1 MLNSLGKTV
10 AGGLLALGLTIGA
23 AATARAESLAAAL
36 TNAYTHSGLLEQNR
50 AVLRAADEGVAQA
63 MAALRPV
70 ISWSGDITRSF
81 GTSRSASTG
90 FTTVGSASNT
100 ATIGV
105 LAEIT
110 LYDGGSNRLS
120 LDAAKEAVLSTR
132 AQLLLVEQQILFRS
146 VQAFMEIRRTTE
158 IVAISRNNV
167 RVISRELR
175 AARDRFEVGDVTR
188 TDVALAEARLAA
200 AQSNLASAEG
210 QYQRAVEEYRAAIG
224 RKPGNLVAPSKLPRL
239 PGSAE
244 KAKAIAVRQHP
255 DMIRIQHLVT
265 ANELGIAIAEAAM
278 SPTLSL
284 RGSLSVTENFDTSA
298 NSRGGSI
305 SLRAGGPIYQGGRL
319 TSLVREAMARRDET
333 RGNLHVIRHNIQQN
347 VGNAY
352 VQLRVARA
360 SREASESQVR
370 AATVAFRGVREEAT
384 LGTRT
389 TLDVLDAEQEL
400 LDARANLIS
409 AQVDEMIAAYAVLSS
424 IGELTA
430 SALQLKVPHYDP
442 AEYYNLV
449 KSAPPKSKQG
459 EDLDRVLRA
468 LGKE

>member
-1 MLNSLGKTV
+1 MGVGALAV
-10 AGGLLALGLTIGA
+10 ALTFA
-23 AATARAESLAAAL
+23 AGFAAKAESLASAL

-50 AVLRAADEGVAQA
+50 AVLRAADEDVAQA
-63 MAALRPV
+63 LAALRPV
-70 ISWSGDITRSF
+70 ISWSGDVTRSF
-81 GTSRSASTG
+81 GTSRSANTG
-90 FTTVGSASNT
+90 FRSVGSASNT

-110 LYDGGSNRLS
+110 LYDGGSNRLT

-132 AQLLLVEQQILFRS
+132 ASLLSVEQQVLFRA
-146 VQAFMEIRRTTE
+146 VQAFMDIRRTTE
-158 IVAISRNNV
+158 IVAISQNNV
-167 RVISRELR
+167 RVIARELR

-200 AQSNLASAEG
+200 AESNLASAEG
-210 QYQRAVEEYRAAIG
+210 EYLAAVEEYRAAVG
-224 RKPGNLVAPSKLPRL
+224 RKPANLVSPTKLPRI
-239 PGSAE
+239 PGDVE

-255 DMIRIQHLVT
+255 DMIRVQHLVT

-319 TSLVREAMARRDET
+319 TSLVRQAMARRDEA
-333 RGNLHVIRHNIQQN
+333 RGNLHVVRHNIQQN

-352 VQLRVARA
+352 VQLSVARA

-430 SALQLKVPHYDP
+430 SALQLKVPQYDP
-442 AEYYNLV
+442 TEYYNLV
-449 KSAPPKSKQG
+449 KNAPPKSKQG